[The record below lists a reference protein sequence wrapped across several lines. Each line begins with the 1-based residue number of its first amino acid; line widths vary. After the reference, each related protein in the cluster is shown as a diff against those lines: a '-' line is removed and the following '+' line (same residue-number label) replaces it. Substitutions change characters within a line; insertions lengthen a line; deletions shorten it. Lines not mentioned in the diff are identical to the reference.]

1 MRMDDIRFINQPMP
15 QKPGVFHSI
24 MPNFYGYGGHQYGYN
39 LSLGR
44 ALAKAGWVHQ
54 ALIPIDNSMDQ
65 LPPGWIK
72 YLNLSLKHE
81 NKNKN
86 IYQKFL
92 LFKSGIF
99 NLKRYFKTELLK
111 KNSEQVFFI
120 ESFSIWQFIIFS
132 MAAINIPKGEASFWI
147 LFRYGPSILLRHILL
162 YRGFI
167 KVLRL
172 RFGSNVKLVTDSELI
187 ASSLKQ
193 KIGFEFL
200 IFPIPHTEANT
211 SIPPLNSIVNS
222 DLTLWWPGEP
232 RLSKGLD
239 IVRKISQMEVDST
252 LAMKL
257 IVTKSSMIEP
267 KAKGIE
273 IELTEDILTEAKYR
287 NMFNRCDFFLL
298 PYDKKIYGESTSGI
312 FVEAIVAGKITLVSA
327 DTWMAYELNKF
338 KLTELVI
345 DWGDKNLFGRIEAIY
360 LNPQIRIKVKKMQK
374 AYSNYHNELN
384 MSKILTGL
392 LP

>member
-1 MRMDDIRFINQPMP
+1 MRFPNQPMSE
-15 QKPGVFHSI
+15 KPGVFHSI

-44 ALAKAGWVHQ
+44 ALAQVGWDHQ
-54 ALIPIDNSMDQ
+54 AAIPIDNAIDQ

-72 YLNLSLKHE
+72 SLNLSLKHK

-86 IYQKFL
+86 IFQKFL

-99 NLKRYFKTELLK
+99 DLKKYFKTELFKK

-120 ESFSIWQFIIFS
+120 ESFSIWQFIVFCI
-132 MAAINIPKGEASFWI
+132 AALNTPKGEASFWI
-147 LFRYGPSILLRHILL
+147 LFRYGPSILLRHVWL
-162 YRGFI
+162 YKGFI

-172 RFGSNVKLVTDSELI
+172 RFGSNLKLVTDSELI
-187 ASSLKQ
+187 ALSLKQ
-193 KIGFEFL
+193 LIGFDFI
-200 IFPIPHTEANT
+200 IFPIPHTEAYT
-211 SIPPLNSIVNS
+211 SIPPLTSTANS

-239 IVRKISQMEVDST
+239 IVRKISQMEVDSKHP
-252 LAMKL
+252 MKL

-267 KAKGIE
+267 KAEGIE
-273 IELTEDILTEAKYR
+273 IELTENILTAEKFR
-287 NMFNRCDFFLL
+287 NLFNRCDFVLL
-298 PYDKKIYGESTSGI
+298 PYDKTIYAESTSGI

-345 DWGDKNLFGRIEAIY
+345 EWGDKNLFRRIEAIY

-384 MSKILTGL
+384 MSKILAGL
-392 LP
+392 LPK